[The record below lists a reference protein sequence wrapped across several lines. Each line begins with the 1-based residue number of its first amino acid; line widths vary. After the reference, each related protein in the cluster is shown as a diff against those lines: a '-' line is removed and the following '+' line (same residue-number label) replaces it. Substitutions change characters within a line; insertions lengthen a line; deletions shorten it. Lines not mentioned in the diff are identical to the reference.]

1 MNQKD
6 ITIWFGVRR
15 RKIQPQCEL
24 QGAQNQDHAEK
35 PIRTAQ
41 QLQRRAKAWARMFKD
56 ELPVLMG

>member
-6 ITIWFGVRR
+6 ITIWFGVRH
-15 RKIQPQCEL
+15 RKSQPQVGL
-24 QGAQNQDHAEK
+24 QGAQNQDHAER

>member
-15 RKIQPQCEL
+15 RKIQTQCEL
-24 QGAQNQDHAEK
+24 QGAQNQDHAEM

-41 QLQRRAKAWARMFKD
+41 QLHRRAKAWALMFKD